1 MLDFFR
7 PLISP
12 ELSIIEI
19 LPRADRVV
27 LVARPTAS
35 ETSCP
40 CCGSRTSRV
49 HSHYQRR
56 LADLPWHGRVVEVQ
70 LQARRW
76 RCINPECPRKIF
88 TERLPETVLPK
99 ARRMTRL
106 CEHHL
111 AIGFA
116 AGGEPGSRL
125 SRKLGMPVSGDTLL
139 RMVRVA
145 ACEPISAPRVV
156 GVDDWAWRKGQRYGT
171 IICDLERNRVL
182 DLLPDRNADTLASW
196 LGRYPGIE
204 VIARDR
210 AGVYAEGARRGAPN
224 AIQVADRFHL
234 LQNLGQALRLV
245 VDRNRVAV
253 NAAGKAIVAGTVD
266 HDDAE
271 KAAVSAPTGL
281 ERLRQDRRDQRRERH
296 EEIRYLH
303 RAGMSPRQ
311 IAPRLGISV
320 RTVERWLA
328 AGGEPEHRRS
338 ESQSTTTE
346 PFRKYLE
353 KRWQEGQR
361 NGAQLWEEIKQMG
374 FRGGRATVYR
384 WTAKRKEKPTS
395 TSTPKHVR
403 ERAPSRRECVWFL
416 SRDAAT
422 LDERAGRF
430 LRHLYEHAPKLETA
444 SELAG
449 RFAALIRGDDEND
462 DLERW
467 IADARDS
474 ELASFAAGI
483 ERDIE
488 AVKAAITEPWS
499 TSPVE
504 GQINRLKMIKRQMYG
519 RSGYNLLKSKVLA
532 RA

>member
-1 MLDFFR
+1 VQDFFR
-7 PLISP
+7 PLISS
-12 ELSIIEI
+12 ELSIVQI
-19 LPRADRVV
+19 LPQADRVV
-27 LVARPTAS
+27 LVARPTAK
-35 ETSCP
+35 ETCCP
-40 CCGSRTSRV
+40 YCGSRTGHV

-70 LQARRW
+70 LQARRL
-76 RCINPECPRKIF
+76 RCVNPGCPRKIF

-99 ARRMTRL
+99 ARRTTRL
-106 CEHHL
+106 YEHHL

-125 SRKLGMPVSGDTLL
+125 SKKLGMPVSGDTLL

-156 GVDDWAWRKGQRYGT
+156 GIDDWAWRKGQRYGT

-224 AIQVADRFHL
+224 AAQVADRFHL
-234 LQNLGQALRLV
+234 LQNLGHVLRLI

-253 NAAGKAIVAGTVD
+253 NAAGKAMFAETVS

-271 KAAVSAPTGL
+271 KAAVNAPTGL
-281 ERLRQDRRDQRRERH
+281 ERLRQGRRDQRRERH
-296 EEIRYLH
+296 EEIRRLH
-303 RAGMSPRQ
+303 QAGMSPRQ
-311 IAPRLGISV
+311 IAPRLGLSV

-328 AGGEPEHRRS
+328 AGGEPEHRRP
-338 ESQSTTTE
+338 ETPSTTIE
-346 PFRKYLE
+346 PFRQYLG
-353 KRWQEGQR
+353 KRWQEGQH
-361 NGAQLWEEIKQMG
+361 NGAQLWEEIKGMG

-384 WTAKRKEKPTS
+384 WTAKRKEQPN
-395 TSTPKHVR
+395 STPEPALR
-403 ERAPSRRECVWFL
+403 RMPSRRECAWFL
-416 SRDAAT
+416 SQRAAS
-422 LDERAGRF
+422 LDERAGRY
-430 LRHLYEHAPKLETA
+430 LRYLYDHAPKLEIA
-444 SELAG
+444 AKLAR
-449 RFAALIRGDDEND
+449 RFAALIRGDDDSD

-474 ELASFAAGI
+474 ELATFAAGI

-488 AVKAAITEPWS
+488 AVKAALTEPWS

-519 RSGYNLLKSKVLA
+519 RSGYRLLKSKVLA